1 MKINKWVLMIVVGVI
16 ILVGSMLARDLGK
29 AHAEAALQRLQFVW
43 PDVMTMPERDRAL
56 LATLGF
62 TCSLREVELDREMII
77 QCLQSALLEEPTLP
91 KGMTMDQAAK
101 RLAELIEDSKS
112 NEGVAK

>member
-1 MKINKWVLMIVVGVI
+1 MKINKWVLMIALGVI

-29 AHAEAALQRLQFVW
+29 AHAEASLQRLELVW
-43 PDVMTMPERDRAL
+43 PDVMAMPERDRAL
-56 LATLGF
+56 LASLGF
-62 TCSLREVELDREMII
+62 TCSLNKVELDREKII
-77 QCLQSALLEEPTLP
+77 QCLQSALVDEPTLP
-91 KGMTMDQAAK
+91 KGMAMEQATE